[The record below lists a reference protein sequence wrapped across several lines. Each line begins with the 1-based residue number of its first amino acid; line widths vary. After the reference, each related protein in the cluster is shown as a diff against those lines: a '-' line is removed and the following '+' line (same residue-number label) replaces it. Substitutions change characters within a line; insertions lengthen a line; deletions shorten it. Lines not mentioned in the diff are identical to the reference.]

1 MACWAATP
9 FTHTSWSTLS
19 GLPTSGLHGLL
30 GGYSSSPQQSGPGSG
45 PLDASSLLQALLMV
59 ANVLEPFKQALG
71 SFPATSGGSDSNS
84 DSGSG
89 LSSSGG
95 GGSGNSGTSSA
106 AHSIAT
112 LLSGLGDMGLV
123 PQLRVRSSDGKNAAS
138 SSSDPLAG
146 AGAKSSSDGK
156 DPTSSSNP
164 MAGAGTTSPS
174 APNGDGSGAGTASS
188 GSAAVSSMTQS
199 GAQLAANGRS
209 GWASSAVAAD
219 PAGGGGGSRSTIRLR
234 AEGTSA
240 PGGRRRLHA
249 SSAQQQQQQQQQQEG
264 GPSASSAQ
272 VSSVLSQLLSTVMP
286 QLLGSGSHGGGLGGL
301 VIPPM
306 SFSVTS
312 GTSQLAEQGGPTAAA
327 GLQQQG
333 DPTAAAGQQPQADHG
348 FIGSSTRPF
357 NTNLFAIAPGSKALD
372 GAASRGGLLAGRLG
386 AALGGIGGGGAGGAP
401 PTVTSF
407 SVTGGTTEV
416 TPADKASQPGDGSS
430 GSGSTMQQQ
439 QEAVH
444 PANANT
450 NPITL
455 PGNAA
460 AGGGGLFGALLR
472 EALLGEGGSSSAGGL
487 GSHLGGLGGT
497 CCRCSS

>member
-1 MACWAATP
+1 
-9 FTHTSWSTLS
+9 
-19 GLPTSGLHGLL
+19 
-30 GGYSSSPQQSGPGSG
+30 
-45 PLDASSLLQALLMV
+45 MV
-59 ANVLEPFKQALG
+59 ANVMEPFKQALS
-71 SFPATSGGSDSNS
+71 SFPATSDGSGSNS
-84 DSGSG
+84 DSSSG
-89 LSSSGG
+89 VVLSSSVG
-95 GGSGNSGTSSA
+95 GGSGNGGNSNA

-112 LLSGLGDMGLV
+112 LLTGLGDMGLI

-156 DPTSSSNP
+156 DPTSSSDP
-164 MAGAGTTSPS
+164 LAGAGTTSPS

-249 SSAQQQQQQQQQQEG
+249 SSAQQQQQQQQEKG
-264 GPSASSAQ
+264 AGSSSSASSAQ

-312 GTSQLAEQGGPTAAA
+312 GTTQLAEQGGPTAAA
-327 GLQQQG
+327 RLQQQG
-333 DPTAAAGQQPQADHG
+333 DPTAAAGQQPQGDHG
-348 FIGSSTRPF
+348 FIGSSARPA
-357 NTNLFAIAPGSKALD
+357 NTNLFAIAPGSKALE
-372 GAASRGGLLAGRLG
+372 GAAIRGGLLAGRLG
-386 AALGGIGGGGAGGAP
+386 AALGGIGGGGGGGAQ

-407 SVTGGTTEV
+407 SVTGGTTAV
-416 TPADKASQPGDGSS
+416 TPVDKVSQPGDGSS
-430 GSGSTMQQQ
+430 SSGSTTQQ

-460 AGGGGLFGALLR
+460 AGGGGWFGALLR
-472 EALLGEGGSSSAGGL
+472 EALLGQGSCSSAGGL
-487 GSHLGGLGGT
+487 GSRLGGLSGA